1 MKLIIVVLSLFSLVS
16 IMAQGNL
23 QFNQVKLVSALE
35 TVPAGKV
42 WKIES
47 VIYNIPQTASGYQST
62 NGGCSYV
69 YYESTAIEIAG
80 IPTKVG
86 QGTQPAAYSN
96 LAYTHS
102 YTMLPVWIP
111 AGTTLSGG
119 TCLNKI
125 SVIEFNIVP

>member
-1 MKLIIVVLSLFSLVS
+1 MKYSFVLDILLSYVC
-16 IMAQGNL
+16 IAAQGNL

-35 TVPAGKV
+35 TVPVGKV

-62 NGGCSYV
+62 NGGCSYA

-80 IPTKVG
+80 TPTKVG

>member
-1 MKLIIVVLSLFSLVS
+1 MKSIVLFIFLVCLGMS
-16 IMAQGNL
+16 YAQGNL

-62 NGGCSYV
+62 NGGCSYI

-102 YTMLPVWIP
+102 YTILPVWIP

-119 TCLNKI
+119 TCLNKV

>member
-1 MKLIIVVLSLFSLVS
+1 MKYSFVVYSLLTYVC
-16 IMAQGNL
+16 IAAQGNL

-62 NGGCSYV
+62 NGGCSYA

>member
-1 MKLIIVVLSLFSLVS
+1 MKYSFVLYILLSYVC
-16 IMAQGNL
+16 IAAQGNL

-35 TVPAGKV
+35 TVPVGKV

-80 IPTKVG
+80 TPTKVG

>member
-1 MKLIIVVLSLFSLVS
+1 MKYSFVLYILLSYVC
-16 IMAQGNL
+16 IAAQGNL

-35 TVPAGKV
+35 TVPVGKV

-62 NGGCSYV
+62 NGGCSYA